1 MSWNRGDFP
10 MRSMPRTSQSHT
22 LIRIQSGLITYRYAR
37 IVARVFEQAND
48 SERQGSKTL
57 LSWLVCAKRSISWRE
72 IQGAKSIDVETQWV
86 DFERLRFRVDS
97 KDLRGSLVE
106 IRSDGTV
113 ELVHLTAKM

>member
-1 MSWNRGDFP
+1 
-10 MRSMPRTSQSHT
+10 MRSMPRKSQPNN
-22 LIRIQSGLITYRYAR
+22 LIRIQRGLIIYSYAR
-37 IVARVFEQAND
+37 IIARIFEQTND

-72 IQGAKSIDVETQWV
+72 IQGAKSIDVETQSV

-97 KDLRGSLVE
+97 KDLCGSLVE